1 MVSRDHNSCN
11 LTRHP
16 IAKLIEDTPPYI
28 YSQLKQYIIR
38 MRVIP
43 CALSTMLAWACRLTF
58 RSSSPSTSP
67 VFAAAFT
74 TSSRRRRH
82 GVAPVPPSS
91 LASLP
96 VAGLVHS
103 HRRLWSSSKEAAGA
117 EPAEELAWPTDKI
130 RSTFLDYFQSRHA
143 HEFFP
148 SSPSVPL
155 NDPSLLF
162 ANAGMNQFKPIFL
175 GRAPPNTPL
184 ASLTK
189 AVNSQKCIR
198 AGGKHND
205 LEDVGRDTY
214 HHTFFE
220 MMGSWSFGDYFKKE
234 AIEYAWELLTEVY
247 GIEQGRLYATY
258 FGGDEALGLEADE
271 EARDFWLRFLPEE
284 RVLACGAK
292 DNFWEMGDTGPCGP
306 CSEIHYD
313 RIGNRDASSLVN
325 ADDPDV
331 IEIWNLVFIQ
341 FNRDESGSLASLPAK
356 HVDTGMGLERL
367 CSLLQDKT
375 SNYDIDAFQPIFR
388 KMESLANVG
397 PYEGKLGK
405 EDEGLKD
412 TAYRAVADH
421 ARTLT
426 FALAD
431 GAVPDNDGRGY
442 VLRRIL
448 RRATRYGQ
456 QILKAEPGFF
466 SQLVPVVVDTFGSF
480 YPELVE
486 NQANIIEIVR
496 EEEEAFSAMLER
508 GIKYF
513 EDEIIPSDNDESHDN
528 KNTVV
533 PGDKAF
539 FLYDT
544 LGFPI
549 DLTELMAEEAGMKVD
564 MKGFEAEMEGQKQRS
579 REARLAAKGLG
590 GERLELIAE
599 QTAWLA
605 DEGIAVTDDSFKY
618 QWDEDVDAVVKAIF
632 TSDGFL
638 KDGEKAKEGDMVGIV
653 LDKSSFYAEAGGQDP
668 DLGTIAILSADDEKP
683 SGQVVINDVQVY
695 GGYVLHTGIVSQG
708 ASISVGSPIK
718 CQVDYARRRDVAPN
732 HSMTHVLNAAL
743 RDVLGETCDQRGSQC
758 NDEKLRF
765 DFSFKSALSVDQLRD
780 TENYVRD
787 TIEKKLPVTAKV
799 MPLAEAKAIP
809 GVRAMFGEVYPDPVR
824 VVTVGE
830 DASVEFCGGTHIANT
845 EEAEA
850 FVLTEETAVAKGIRR
865 ITALTR
871 GAARKAI
878 EGGAKFEKLT
888 SELEAL
894 PADETPDLDKRA
906 GALRKDLDSGEFSA
920 ALKSEL
926 RARIEAVQ
934 KKGIEAKKR
943 LLAGR
948 VDKCL
953 NDVNADVE
961 KALAEGKKALV
972 LNLDIGADSKASQ
985 KVIKAVQKLAPEMA
999 FLGISEEEAGSGGK
1013 ILCFAVVPDALVKE
1027 GLKANEWIKEVLDM
1041 CGGRGGGKPGSA
1053 QGQAPTCADVDAVI
1067 AKAESFVANAVPVA

>member
-1 MVSRDHNSCN
+1 
-11 LTRHP
+11 
-16 IAKLIEDTPPYI
+16 
-28 YSQLKQYIIR
+28 

-43 CALSTMLAWACRLTF
+43 CALSTMLVWARRLSL
-58 RSSSPSTSP
+58 RSSPPPSSI
-67 VFAAAFT
+67 FAAAFT
-74 TSSRRRRH
+74 TSPRHRSRLPASRRPLAE
-82 GVAPVPPSS
+82 GDASIEPTPPPDAQ
-91 LASLP
+91 L
-96 VAGLVHS
+96 
-103 HRRLWSSSKEAAGA
+103 K
-117 EPAEELAWPTDKI
+117 WPTDKI
-130 RSTFLDYFQSRHA
+130 RATFLDYFRDRHA
-143 HEFFP
+143 HEFVP

-155 NDPSLLF
+155 NDPTLLF

-184 ASLTK
+184 ASLAK

-220 MMGSWSFGDYFKKE
+220 MLGSWSFGDYFKKE

-247 GIEQGRLYATY
+247 GIEEGRLYATY

-271 EARDFWLRFLPEE
+271 EARDFWLRYLPQE

-313 RIGNRDASSLVN
+313 RTGNRDASSLVN

-367 CSLLQDKT
+367 CSLLQEKT

-388 KMESLANVG
+388 KMEALASVG

-405 EDEGLKD
+405 EDAGLKD

-456 QILKAEPGFF
+456 QILKADPGFF
-466 SQLVPVVVDTFGSF
+466 NQLVPVVVDTFGHF

-486 NQANIIEIVR
+486 NQAKIIEIVR

-513 EDEIIPSDNDESHDN
+513 EDEIVPSDADGSDDDLSN
-528 KNTVV
+528 KVV

-579 REARLAAKGLG
+579 REARLAAKGIA

-618 QWDEDVDAVVKAIF
+618 QWDEEVDAVVKAIF

-638 KDGEKAKEGDMVGIV
+638 KEGEEAKEGDTVGLV
-653 LDKSSFYAEAGGQDP
+653 LDKTSFYAEAGGQDP
-668 DLGTIAILSADDEKP
+668 DLGTVAILSAEDEKP

-695 GGYVLHTGIVSQG
+695 GGYVLHTGLVSQG
-708 ASISVGSPIK
+708 SSISVGSSIK

-765 DFSFKSALSVDQLRD
+765 DFSFKSALTVDQLRD

-906 GALRKDLDSGEFSA
+906 GALRKDLDAGEFSA

-961 KALAEGKKALV
+961 KALAEGRKALV

-999 FLGISEEEAGSGGK
+999 FMGISEEEVGSGGK

-1027 GLKANEWIKEVLDM
+1027 GLRANEWIQEVLDI

-1053 QGQAPTCADVDAVI
+1053 QGQAPQCEDVDAVI
-1067 AKAESFVANAVPVA
+1067 TKAESFVSNAVPVA